1 MAHSPDPNTSTV
13 IHCESHDL
21 NSWCKVITHPDI
33 MWINA
38 ICPSKLVTITWVWR
52 VALGSAKLTDFGLA
66 KQYRGGRD
74 AIAEAARTKRPH
86 QMMKPVYKNMFFQL
100 CWSSEYRCG
109 GCMLLCKYVFMC
121 VCVCVCLSVCLFV
134 WLFCWGSWLFMMAKL
149 QPYKNGLRT
158 GKSLGIAHSQDTA
171 NLVWFVHF
179 WSNSE
184 SFEAFIQAVAAHVI
198 RHRLRA
204 WLQILSTMYI
214 YIYTGGTIQRV

>member
-86 QMMKPVYKNMFFQL
+86 QMMKPVYKNCSSSFVDQVSTDAVVVCYYVSMSL
-100 CWSSEYRCG
+100 CMS
-109 GCMLLCKYVFMC
+109 
-121 VCVCVCLSVCLFV
+121 VCLSVCLFDC
-134 WLFCWGSWLFMMAKL
+134 FAEDHDCSWWRNFNPIRMGFG
-149 QPYKNGLRT
+149 QEN
-158 GKSLGIAHSQDTA
+158 HS
-171 NLVWFVHF
+171 
-179 WSNSE
+179 
-184 SFEAFIQAVAAHVI
+184 
-198 RHRLRA
+198 
-204 WLQILSTMYI
+204 
-214 YIYTGGTIQRV
+214 G